1 MSLAMSRAE
10 REAFLAATH
19 VGIVSITEE
28 GRGPLTIPVWYRY
41 EPGGELRFA
50 TGDTSRKARLLQRAG
65 RASLCVQT
73 ETPPYLYVSVEGP
86 TTIGK
91 VDFERDTREMA
102 LRYLGPRMGE
112 AYLAATYPNG
122 GTSEVLVRLRPERWW
137 SADFRKFAGA
147 ASARP

>member
-19 VGIVSITEE
+19 VGIVSIAEA
-28 GRGPLTIPVWYRY
+28 GRGPLSVPVWYRY
-41 EPGGELRFA
+41 EPGGEVRFA
-50 TGDTSRKARLLQRAG
+50 TGDASRKAELLRRAG

-73 ETPPYLYVSVEGP
+73 ETPPYRYVSVEGP
-86 TTIGK
+86 TTIEQ

-122 GTSEVLVRLRPERWW
+122 TSREVIVRLRPERWW
-137 SADFRKFAGA
+137 SADFRKFGA
-147 ASARP
+147 HGSR

>member
-1 MSLAMSRAE
+1 MSLVMSRTE
-10 REAFLAATH
+10 REAFLADTH
-19 VGIVSITEE
+19 VGIVSIAEE
-28 GRGPLTIPVWYRY
+28 GRGPLTLPVWYRY
-41 EPGGELRFA
+41 EPGGEVRLA
-50 TGDTSRKARLLQRAG
+50 TGDTSHKARLLERAR

-86 TTIGK
+86 TTIDQ

-122 GTSEVLVRLRPERWW
+122 TTTEVLVRLRPKRWW
-137 SADFRKFAGA
+137 SADFRKFVPGTM
-147 ASARP
+147 